1 MLHPKKLI
9 SRNYHHMEANPV
21 LANLFPRENLIGGT
35 RRLKNLSELL
45 SPTVQ
50 TGAGGA
56 GDDTGQDAAGDR
68 WNGSY
73 HCTMVDGADI
83 APGREV
89 AVDGSRYGSASTRNV
104 KFTPAHI
111 F

>member
-1 MLHPKKLI
+1 MV
-9 SRNYHHMEANPV
+9 A
-21 LANLFPRENLIGGT
+21 IGAFGDQ
-35 RRLKNLSELL
+35 
-45 SPTVQ
+45 SPSNDQ
-50 TGAGGA
+50 
-56 GDDTGQDAAGDR
+56 
-68 WNGSY
+68 
-73 HCTMVDGADI
+73 CTMVDGADI

>member
-1 MLHPKKLI
+1 MDSYSQVEEDMAEDYKNTLLI
-9 SRNYHHMEANPV
+9 
-21 LANLFPRENLIGGT
+21 
-35 RRLKNLSELL
+35 
-45 SPTVQ
+45 Q
-50 TGAGGA
+50 
-56 GDDTGQDAAGDR
+56 
-68 WNGSY
+68 

>member
-1 MLHPKKLI
+1 MLMI
-9 SRNYHHMEANPV
+9 VRY
-21 LANLFPRENLIGGT
+21 
-35 RRLKNLSELL
+35 
-45 SPTVQ
+45 
-50 TGAGGA
+50 AG
-56 GDDTGQDAAGDR
+56 
-68 WNGSY
+68 S